1 MEEPQIISDPRIMVG
16 KPVIKGTRITVEH
29 ILREMAGGMTIDD
42 ILEAHPHIRR
52 EEVQAALRF
61 ADESVRFDHVTPYKN
76 HTQEE
81 DRDSSPS

>member
-1 MEEPQIISDPRIMVG
+1 MEEPQIVSDPRIMVG

-61 ADESVRFDHVTPYKN
+61 AADLGNLQKV
-76 HTQEE
+76 
-81 DRDSSPS
+81 